1 VEEVR
6 GAVEGVDHPASP
18 ARAPPPGALLAQYA
32 VFGAVLAQQRDD
44 PGLGL
49 AIGVGDEVGVRRLAL
64 DPARRAAV
72 EGEQYLPRLDRER
85 LG

>member
-1 VEEVR
+1 
-6 GAVEGVDHPASP
+6 
-18 ARAPPPGALLAQYA
+18 
-32 VFGAVLAQQRDD
+32 VLAQQRDD

-64 DPARRAAV
+64 QTARRAAV